1 MTLNGRPKDNEWVCD
16 ACKRVFPTREELR
29 QHNLQN
35 LHELFYKRV
44 NNQYECQLCKE
55 RFLSYSSY
63 MWHWEN
69 NDWHNDEAGSRLL
82 YRPDYRQHKWIV
94 RPVEK
99 KLFDRKIHQER
110 EKLPLKQ
117 GINANKT
124 LLDEIKNSLEH
135 NEMLVAEC
143 IGRQGS
149 GKSVAMVSFARLI
162 QIAWYR
168 RFKQEVMD
176 GKRKA
181 EDLYMPKIWIGSN
194 LEETIRYTKM
204 SNAGDIV
211 IQDEDPTALGGGA
224 SASRTQIENLL
235 KIMRERC
242 VHYMFV
248 SPESV
253 SYVTNVNL
261 ILETHSKNVKDRM
274 TKLILYDRLQFAIGW
289 ITLKILPDDDPLM
302 IRYLRKKRKNIQAL
316 METSL
321 HFSTKPS
328 EERIQKDIE
337 LMKKTLLNICD
348 ESEFYKL
355 SRPFLREHAASC
367 INGIISYQNYIGN
380 RCWVAFQQEN
390 IDREF
395 EVQLPQAVE
404 KCGLNYEWVEYR
416 KPENGMDMMMFAC
429 DEIATELRLPDSL
442 LKGSLAFKYHILL
455 GQSQKDAAR
464 EAYTRLSGSK
474 HARMYWRK
482 KDTNVSAGYVQQFI
496 ESKDGLGTVVEEG
509 VRRWW
514 FPQAERLGGQSQ
526 PDLIL
531 DGCNIE
537 VKARSDT
544 REPEYLVKPLI
555 RSKINA
561 REPVKMVI
569 VQYDTKTVTVR
580 FYEVRYN
587 DIEPT
592 DKYTNLNTR
601 Y

>member
-1 MTLNGRPKDNEWVCD
+1 MTLNGRPRDDEWVCD

-44 NNQYECQLCKE
+44 GEQYECQLCKE
-55 RFLSYSSY
+55 RFTSYGSY
-63 MWHWEN
+63 KWHWEN

-82 YRPDYRQHKWIV
+82 YRPDYKQHRWIV

-99 KLFDRKIHQER
+99 KLFDRKIYQER

-149 GKSVAMVSFARLI
+149 GKSVAMVSLARLI

-181 EDLYMPKIWIGSN
+181 EDLYMPKVWIGSS
-194 LEETIRYTKM
+194 LTETIRFTEM
-204 SNAGDIV
+204 AQAGDIV

-224 SASRTQIENLL
+224 SASRIQIENLL

-289 ITLKILPDDDPLM
+289 ITLKILPEDDPLM

-316 METSL
+316 IESGL
-321 HFSTKPS
+321 HFSAKPD
-328 EERIQKDIE
+328 EERVQKDIA
-337 LMKKTLLNICD
+337 LMKETLLQICK
-348 ESEFYKL
+348 ESDLYDLDKT
-355 SRPFLREHAASC
+355 FLRRHAQTC
-367 INGIISYQNYIGN
+367 INGIIDYQNYIGD
-380 RCWVAFQQEN
+380 RAWIEFQKEKLE
-390 IDREF
+390 IEYED
-395 EVQLPQAVE
+395 VQAPVVVE
-404 KCGLNYEWVEYR
+404 KCGINYEWVEYR
-416 KPENGMDMMMFAC
+416 KPENGLDMMMFAC
-429 DEIATELRLPDSL
+429 DEIATELKLSDNL
-442 LKGSLAFKYHILL
+442 MKGSLAFKYHILL

-464 EAYTRLSGSK
+464 EAYTRLGGSK
-474 HARMYWRK
+474 NSNMYWRK
-482 KDTNVSAGYVQQFI
+482 KVKNTSAGYVQQFI

-514 FPQAERLGGQSQ
+514 FPEAIRFGGQSE
-526 PDLIL
+526 PDLVDT

-537 VKARSDT
+537 VKARSDN
-544 REPEYLVKPLI
+544 RQPEYLVKPLI

-561 REPVKMVI
+561 KEPVKMVI
-569 VQYDTKTVTVR
+569 VQYDIQTITVR
-580 FYEVRYN
+580 FYEVRYMETEA
-587 DIEPT
+587 IS
-592 DKYTNLNTR
+592 
-601 Y
+601 